1 MERDAFG
8 REKGEDSLAGMGWSS
23 SMGSSSATPT
33 PTPTPIPAQPAMSAG
48 DLPPNGPAPA
58 WTPGPRQS
66 YTRRRRRSAF
76 GVIVPLFVIGFIA
89 LGVGGSIFAFNAGSD
104 ALDDFTSTIDAA
116 TNSTTTTTTSTG
128 RKGGASGTSLINAK
142 ALKAALAELPK
153 GDVELLRLAPDRLNA
168 NVIVD
173 GKMHVVQVT
182 AGGEVTDIVT
192 PATGRDAPIK
202 VNSAAPMRIARTAA
216 KRAGRPVSEIDY
228 LVLIHILGKDEWQL
242 YFKGDNLH
250 YAASANGKKV
260 HKVG

>member
-1 MERDAFG
+1 
-8 REKGEDSLAGMGWSS
+8 
-23 SMGSSSATPT
+23 
-33 PTPTPIPAQPAMSAG
+33 MSAG
-48 DLPPNGPAPA
+48 DLPPTGPAQA

-104 ALDDFTSTIDAA
+104 ALDDITSSIEST
-116 TNSTTTTTTSTG
+116 TNGSTTTTTTTSRTPS
-128 RKGGASGTSLINAK
+128 AGTSLINAK
-142 ALKAALAELPK
+142 ALKAALAKLPQ
-153 GDVELLRLAPDRLNA
+153 GDIELLRLAPDRLNA

-216 KRAGRPVSEIDY
+216 RRAGRPISEVDY

-260 HKVG
+260 RKIG